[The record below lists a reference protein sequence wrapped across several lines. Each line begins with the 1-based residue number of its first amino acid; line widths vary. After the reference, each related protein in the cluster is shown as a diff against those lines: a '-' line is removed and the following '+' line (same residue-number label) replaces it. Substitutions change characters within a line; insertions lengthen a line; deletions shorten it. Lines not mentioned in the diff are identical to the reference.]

1 MPYIPF
7 WVHQFAEHAT
17 KSVKNQFTK
26 LGRMTLT
33 DSNKKAK
40 IILKLLILS
49 RTTVLR
55 RNQGGPSNKE
65 NLWEFHVFD
74 SGCTD
79 WQSTPQN
86 LLNIKL
92 PNLVGCLQE
101 MLWKEQKNILK
112 FFFLSRKQVIRK
124 KTNKAMKRRKR
135 AECQICDFRCTGWLS
150 TP

>member
-49 RTTVLR
+49 RRTVLR

-65 NLWEFHVFD
+65 NL
-74 SGCTD
+74 
-79 WQSTPQN
+79 
-86 LLNIKL
+86 
-92 PNLVGCLQE
+92 
-101 MLWKEQKNILK
+101 
-112 FFFLSRKQVIRK
+112 
-124 KTNKAMKRRKR
+124 
-135 AECQICDFRCTGWLS
+135 
-150 TP
+150 